1 MGRINRSVI
10 WVSVAASFGLS
21 SASALAADQSGKPS
35 ELVFFLALAVVIL
48 VGRLLGELMQRVG
61 QPAVMGQLLGG
72 LLLGPSVFGALAPD
86 WQHALFASSAAQ
98 KSMLDGVSQLGILM
112 LLLLTGMETDLS
124 LARRVGRAAASVS
137 VAGIVLPFGCGFALG
152 QYLPE
157 GMLPH
162 PEFRLV
168 VSLFLG
174 TALSISSV
182 KIMAMVVREMNFMR
196 RDLGQVLVASAVI
209 DDTIGWI
216 IIAITFSLASHGAVD
231 LASLAKSVLGTALFL
246 IVSFTIGRRAV
257 FAAIRWS
264 NDHLV
269 SEMPV
274 ISVILVLMLGM
285 ALLTHVIGV
294 HEVLGAFVCGIL
306 VGESPILTRQID
318 EQLRGLILGLFMPVF
333 FALAGLSADLSILR
347 NPTLLALTL
356 GLIAIASIGKAAG
369 AFIGGRIGGLSM
381 RECVALAC
389 GMNARGSTEVIVAS
403 IGLSLGMLSQD
414 LFTMIVT
421 MAVATTLVMPPSL
434 RWALSRLP
442 MGDAE
447 RQRLEREAFEAK
459 GFVANLERLLLA
471 VDESANGRF
480 AARLAGI
487 IAGPRGLPM
496 TVLQL
501 GRETRRSVGNEEA
514 ASDVARAAAEAETS
528 DGADVAAAEEESRH
542 RTFEVTTRRSATEA
556 KAAVV
561 EEARRGYDLLLIG
574 LDEPV
579 GETGAFH
586 ARVARAAAGFE
597 GPVAV
602 LVARGQH
609 LRRPAD
615 AGLDILV
622 PVTGTEISRHAAE
635 VAAVLARGSGR
646 PMTAIHVARSTPDA
660 RDRRRASPTRSQQEV
675 ILKEAVKLAE
685 RYGAEAVTTVRIE
698 SAPEQAILREAQRGG
713 HNLIVMGVNRRPGEV
728 LFFGDVAAAVLKST
742 EASVL
747 FVAK

>member
-306 VGESPILTRQID
+306 VGESPILTRHID

-389 GMNARGSTEVIVAS
+389 GMNARGSTEVIVAT
-403 IGLSLGMLSQD
+403 IGLATGALSQT
-414 LFTMIVT
+414 LFTMILAMAVVTT
-421 MAVATTLVMPPSL
+421 MAMPPML
-434 RWALSRLP
+434 RWSLSRVP
-442 MGDAE
+442 MRPDEKA
-447 RQRLEREAFEAK
+447 RLEREAFEAE
-459 GFVANLERLLLA
+459 GFVTN
-471 VDESANGRF
+471 
-480 AARLAGI
+480 I
-487 IAGPRGLPM
+487 
-496 TVLQL
+496 
-501 GRETRRSVGNEEA
+501 TRRK
-514 ASDVARAAAEAETS
+514 R
-528 DGADVAAAEEESRH
+528 AEEEL
-542 RTFEVTTRRSATEA
+542 E
-556 KAAVV
+556 
-561 EEARRGYDLLLIG
+561 
-574 LDEPV
+574 
-579 GETGAFH
+579 
-586 ARVARAAAGFE
+586 
-597 GPVAV
+597 
-602 LVARGQH
+602 
-609 LRRPAD
+609 
-615 AGLDILV
+615 
-622 PVTGTEISRHAAE
+622 
-635 VAAVLARGSGR
+635 
-646 PMTAIHVARSTPDA
+646 
-660 RDRRRASPTRSQQEV
+660 
-675 ILKEAVKLAE
+675 
-685 RYGAEAVTTVRIE
+685 
-698 SAPEQAILREAQRGG
+698 RGG
-713 HNLIVMGVNRRPGEV
+713 VELDLGARKANWKGEPTI
-728 LFFGDVAAAVLKST
+728 FNYPR
-742 EASVL
+742 
-747 FVAK
+747 

>member
-1 MGRINRSVI
+1 MSGIARWMIGL
-10 WVSVAASFGLS
+10 SVAAFSGLAS
-21 SASALAADQSGKPS
+21 ESALAADQPDKPS
-35 ELVFFLALAVVIL
+35 ELVFFLALVVVIL
-48 VGRLLGELMQRVG
+48 VGRLLGELMQRIG

-72 LLLGPSVFGALAPD
+72 LLLGPSVFGALVPD
-86 WQHALFASSAAQ
+86 LQHALFASSAAQ
-98 KSMLDGVSQLGILM
+98 KSMLDAVSQLGILM
-112 LLLLTGMETDLS
+112 LLLLTGMETDLG
-124 LARRVGRAAASVS
+124 LVRRVGRAAASVS
-137 VAGIVLPFGCGFALG
+137 VAGIVLPFACGFALG

-162 PEFRLV
+162 PEHRLV
-168 VSLFLG
+168 TSLFLG

-182 KIMAMVVREMNFMR
+182 KIVAMVVREMNFMR
-196 RDLGQVLVASAVI
+196 RDLGQVLIASAVI

-231 LASLAKSVLGTALFL
+231 LASLAQSLLGTAIFL
-246 IVSFTIGRRAV
+246 VVSFTIGRRAV
-257 FAAIRWS
+257 FAAIRWT
-264 NDHLV
+264 NDYFV

-274 ISVILVLMLGM
+274 ISLILVLMLGM
-285 ALLTHVIGV
+285 ALLTQLIGV
-294 HEVLGAFVCGIL
+294 HTVLGAFVCGIL
-306 VGESPILTRQID
+306 VGESPILTRHID

-333 FALAGLSADLSILR
+333 FALAGLSADLSILG
-347 NPTLLALTL
+347 NPILLALTL

-369 AFIGGRIGGLSM
+369 AFIGGRVGGLSM
-381 RECVALAC
+381 RECIALAS

-403 IGLSLGMLSQD
+403 IGLSLGMLSQN

-421 MAVATTLVMPPSL
+421 MAVATTMAMPPML
-434 RWALSRLP
+434 RWSLSRLP

-447 RQRLEREAFEAK
+447 RQRLEHEAFEAK

-480 AARLAGI
+480 AARLAGV
-487 IAGPRGLPM
+487 IAGPRGLPI
-496 TVLQL
+496 TVLKL
-501 GRETRRSVGNEEA
+501 GRETQRSVASEDD
-514 ASDVARAAAEAETS
+514 ASDVAKAAGEAETS
-528 DGADVAAAEEESRH
+528 DTADAAASQKESRPG
-542 RTFEVTTRRSATEA
+542 TFEVTTRRSATDA

-579 GETGAFH
+579 GATGAFH

-597 GPVAV
+597 GPIAV
-602 LVARGQH
+602 LVARGEH

-615 AGLDILV
+615 AGLNILV

-635 VAAVLARGSGR
+635 LAVTLARGSGR
-646 PMTAIHVARSTPDA
+646 PLAAIHVARSSPDA
-660 RDRRRASPTRSQQEV
+660 PGARRASPTRSQQDV
-675 ILKEAVKLAE
+675 ILKDVVALAE
-685 RYGAEAVTTVRIE
+685 RYGAEAVTAVRIE
-698 SAPEQAILREAQRGG
+698 SAPEQAILREARR

-742 EASVL
+742 KASVL
-747 FVAK
+747 FLAK